1 VGKRLPK
8 ALFMPEVQAL
18 FAAFRGEK
26 AAERRERVFFQL
38 VYACGLRISE
48 AVDIK
53 LKDIDFTEGTLRIIG
68 KGNKERRTWQIA
80 DGRWRMGTISYK
92 PSAISQFGPCEPFG
106 SALRPFDGAQDR
118 LRSGQ
123 AQDRPGHHGHIHPTC
138 R

>member
-1 VGKRLPK
+1 MPK

-18 FAAFRGEK
+18 FAAFRGEE

-68 KGNKERRTWQIA
+68 KGSKERRTWQKA

-92 PSAISQFGPCEPFG
+92 PSAISQFGPCG
-106 SALRPFDGAQDR
+106 
-118 LRSGQ
+118 
-123 AQDRPGHHGHIHPTC
+123 PGHHGHIHPTC
-138 R
+138 

>member
-80 DGRWRMGTISYK
+80 DGGWEL
-92 PSAISQFGPCEPFG
+92 SAISHQL
-106 SALRPFDGAQDR
+106 SANL
-118 LRSGQ
+118 
-123 AQDRPGHHGHIHPTC
+123 GHAGLATTGIYTQLADDVTKKTSS
-138 R
+138 

>member
-1 VGKRLPK
+1 LPN
-8 ALFMPEVQAL
+8 ALSIPDVQAL
-18 FAAFRGEK
+18 FAAFRGNT
-26 AAERRERVFFQL
+26 AAERRDRIFFEL

-92 PSAISQFGPCEPFG
+92 PSAISQFGPCEPF
-106 SALRPFDGAQDR
+106 DYAQDK
-118 LRSGQ
+118 LRTGLATTGIYTQLADDVTKKTSS
-123 AQDRPGHHGHIHPTC
+123 
-138 R
+138 